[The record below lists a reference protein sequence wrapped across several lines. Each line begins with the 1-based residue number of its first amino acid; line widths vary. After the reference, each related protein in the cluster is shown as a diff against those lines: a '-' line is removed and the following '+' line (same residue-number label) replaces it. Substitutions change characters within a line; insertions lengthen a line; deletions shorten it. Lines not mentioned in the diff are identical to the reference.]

1 MELSVTKSRLHL
13 ALIIGCFGIGFLMVG
28 FSGLPFWIKAV
39 CFVALMFT
47 LLSELKSWWHVPQTI
62 SLRREKLFFH
72 SAAKSAVNDVAN
84 KGTANTMPPNTE
96 SFELARGRAHP
107 YWIALSK
114 RKFRPAICLF
124 RDSFSRA
131 DWAALQRA
139 IRN

>member
-62 SLRREKLFFH
+62 SLRREKLFLH
-72 SAAKSAVNDVAN
+72 SAAKSA
-84 KGTANTMPPNTE
+84 ANTTSVNVE